1 ARGRAPARES
11 RHAPN
16 QHHALRPAGIPRGPL
31 DGAHAQPPALL
42 VEIPANTDVMRAKA
56 WELARRW
63 RAETRRIFQHYFAAG
78 YQVEDFIPPG
88 RATLGRCFY
97 VLRRSV
103 RQA

>member
-1 ARGRAPARES
+1 M
-11 RHAPN
+11 
-16 QHHALRPAGIPRGPL
+16 ALTLSHP
-31 DGAHAQPPALL
+31 QLL

-88 RATLGRCFY
+88 RTTDGRCFY
-97 VLRRSV
+97 VLRRLRGPQRRGRV
-103 RQA
+103 